1 VTGLRLRLPTEV
13 EWERAA
19 RGSDGRLYPWGNR
32 WEADRAN
39 TGEGR
44 LIGTTPIGCYSPRGD
59 SPFGVADM
67 AGNVQNWCS
76 SLFGAYPYDPADGR
90 EALVNVLD
98 EEHLLPDWQE
108 TGCVSNPQAPEAY
121 VGKQGLRGGSWRQG
135 RDVSRS
141 AYRSWA
147 APLHRSDDTGFRC
160 CYEP

>member
-1 VTGLRLRLPTEV
+1 VISRPVRLPTEV
-13 EWERAA
+13 EWEKAA
-19 RGSDGRLYPWGNR
+19 RGSAGRLYPWGES
-32 WEADRAN
+32 WEAGRAN
-39 TGEGR
+39 TLEGR
-44 LIGTTPIGCYSPRGD
+44 RRGTTPVGQFSPAGD

-76 SLFGAYPYDPADGR
+76 SLFGRYPYQADDGR
-90 EALVNVLD
+90 ETLVYSVD
-98 EEHLLPDWQE
+98 DVRRLPEWRE
-108 TGCVSNPQAPEAY
+108 TGGTSDPSAPEAY
-121 VGKQGLRGGSWRQG
+121 LGKQCLRGGSWRQG